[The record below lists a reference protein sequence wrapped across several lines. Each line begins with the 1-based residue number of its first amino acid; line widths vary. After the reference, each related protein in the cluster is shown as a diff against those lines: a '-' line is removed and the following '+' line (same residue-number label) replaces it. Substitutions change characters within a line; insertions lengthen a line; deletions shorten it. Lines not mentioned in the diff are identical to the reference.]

1 MQNKDGN
8 NGVFSYIPQTPPL
21 ISSLPPLDDWR
32 PPTVPGSPR
41 VGCSVDISPLV
52 APKASL
58 CHAWAIT
65 EKSEK
70 SVCFCQCV
78 FVYGII
84 CLRTS
89 VYVCLP

>member
-8 NGVFSYIPQTPPL
+8 NCVFSDSPQTPPL
-21 ISSLPPLDDWR
+21 ISALPPLDDWR

-52 APKASL
+52 PSKASL
-58 CHAWAIT
+58 RHAWTIA

-70 SVCFCQCV
+70 GACFC
-78 FVYGII
+78 
-84 CLRTS
+84 
-89 VYVCLP
+89 